1 MANINITDLTKVYES
16 DAGDV
21 VAVNDVD
28 LDITDG
34 EFLVLVGPS
43 GCGKTTTLRCL
54 AGLES
59 ATKGSIRFAQ
69 RDVTD
74 LRARDRDVAMVFQ
87 NYALYPH
94 MTVRQ
99 NMEFGLRLSTEQPAA
114 KIGEN
119 VESTAQMLGIEDQ
132 LDEKPRSLSGG
143 QQQRVALGRAIVREP
158 SVFLMDEPLSNLDA
172 KLRAQMR
179 TELQEL
185 QQQLDVTTIYVTHDQ
200 TEAMAMGDRIA
211 VLDGG
216 ELQQVGEPETVYVEP
231 ANEFVAKFIGSPS
244 INLFTASVDG
254 KTLSATDAPISY
266 QLTDHSMLGE
276 RDQVRVGIRPEDLR
290 VVSDGVFT
298 ATVNVAEHMGN
309 ENFLYLDANGTEV
322 TARIESSVRPEA
334 GSEVDLM
341 FEEDSLYL
349 FDEQTGDA
357 IKTKEAV
364 LEDNSLPFAES

>member
-1 MANINITDLTKVYES
+1 MAEIDITDLTKVYES

-21 VAVNDVD
+21 VAVDDVN
-28 LDITDG
+28 LDIDDG

-59 ATKGSIRFAQ
+59 VTEGSIQFAE

-114 KIGEN
+114 EIRDK
-119 VESTAQMLGIEDQ
+119 VESTARMLGIEDQ
-132 LDEKPRSLSGG
+132 LGEKPRSLSGG

-211 VLDGG
+211 VLNGG
-216 ELQQVGEPETVYVEP
+216 ELQQAGEPETVYLKP

-254 KTLSATDAPISY
+254 TTLSAMDASIKY
-266 QLTDHSMLGE
+266 ELTDGSMLDD
-276 RDQVRVGIRPEDLR
+276 RDRVRVGIRPEDLR

-298 ATVNVAEHMGN
+298 ATVSVAEHMGN
-309 ENFLYLDANGTEV
+309 ENFLYLDADGTEV

-334 GSEVDLM
+334 GSAVDLT
-341 FEEDSLYL
+341 FDEESLYL
-349 FDEQTGDA
+349 FDEKTGNA
-357 IKTKEAV
+357 IKTKEAI
-364 LEDNSLPFAES
+364 LEDNSLPFA